1 MQITFRAKVCPQTRS
16 LEKPEQATASA
27 SVHRRAL
34 GHRAQRSRSRPQPQP
49 QFIAEPSGT
58 EPRGAE
64 AGHSL
69 SLSSSQSPWAQSPE
83 ELKQATASASVHRR
97 ALGHRAQRS
106 PSRPQP
112 QFIAEPSGTEPRGA
126 EAGHSLSLSSSQSP
140 WAQSPEELKQATASA
155 SVHRRAL
162 GHRAQ
167 RSWSRP
173 QPQPQ
178 FIAEPSGTRAQR
190 SWKPRGAG
198 AGHSLS
204 LSSSQGPRAQSPE
217 ELKQATA
224 SASVHRRALGHRAQ
238 RSWSRP
244 QPQPQPQF
252 IAGPSGTEPRGAGA
266 GHSLSLSSSQS
277 PRAQSPEELEQA
289 TATASVHRRTLG
301 HRAQRSW
308 SRPQPQPQFIAGPS
322 GTEPRGAGVDHSLSS
337 SQGPRAQSPEELEQA
352 TASASVHRRAKCLTS
367 VEKSKNLV
375 TSRKLICLLKSPSV
389 ASAEGES
396 GSQSSKK
403 SFDLVVFDALMV
415 PPQQFAN
422 QITLLDA
429 AVFRSIQ
436 PEELSSCAWNKK
448 GKYSLAPNVV
458 ASTRRFNQVSFW
470 VVREILTKQML
481 KTRVDVLSH
490 FIKMAKKL
498 LNLNNLHGLMAV
510 ISALQS
516 SPIFRLSKTWMLL
529 SRKDKATF
537 EKLETLLSKEDNY
550 KELRA
555 YISCLRNKPCIPY
568 LGTYL
573 SDLTYIDAAYPA
585 TASILE
591 DERRSDQI
599 NNILRVISDFQQSC
613 VYDLPSLPHVQ
624 MYLDS
629 EQYIEELQSFLEQ
642 DNYRLSQLLEPVS
655 WSPRRASEREAEGP
669 LSSTEAVEF
678 SDDDATVTCLR
689 LMRGHRKWKSA
700 DYHSRRAS
708 ITDPKRASFL
718 SGRPHSLLDDSV
730 MEDSL
735 PWVMQAEN
743 RSPDESWPATQEESS
758 DNDEQSTRP
767 TFERT
772 RLYHSLG
779 TEARKTQSCSRDV
792 AGPILPDGQGCAT
805 IESLLRRKTILK
817 NGKKPLVSA
826 WTTYWVALC
835 DYQLVYYGAKSL
847 KSTERKQFKSS
858 YCKRLSIVGWIPV
871 LIEDPESEDMFQL
884 TDPEHE
890 NSYKFLAGSRMN
902 AMLWFK
908 HLSRACKTNW
918 RQLPTNL
925 MSFE

>member
-1 MQITFRAKVCPQTRS
+1 MELTKEMSGIRQ
-16 LEKPEQATASA
+16 
-27 SVHRRAL
+27 
-34 GHRAQRSRSRPQPQP
+34 
-49 QFIAEPSGT
+49 QFADMELTGD
-58 EPRGAE
+58 
-64 AGHSL
+64 
-69 SLSSSQSPWAQSPE
+69 LSSDTTPNIRPE
-83 ELKQATASASVHRR
+83 
-97 ALGHRAQRS
+97 
-106 PSRPQP
+106 
-112 QFIAEPSGTEPRGA
+112 
-126 EAGHSLSLSSSQSP
+126 
-140 WAQSPEELKQATASA
+140 
-155 SVHRRAL
+155 
-162 GHRAQ
+162 
-167 RSWSRP
+167 
-173 QPQPQ
+173 
-178 FIAEPSGTRAQR
+178 
-190 SWKPRGAG
+190 
-198 AGHSLS
+198 
-204 LSSSQGPRAQSPE
+204 
-217 ELKQATA
+217 
-224 SASVHRRALGHRAQ
+224 
-238 RSWSRP
+238 
-244 QPQPQPQF
+244 
-252 IAGPSGTEPRGAGA
+252 
-266 GHSLSLSSSQS
+266 
-277 PRAQSPEELEQA
+277 
-289 TATASVHRRTLG
+289 
-301 HRAQRSW
+301 
-308 SRPQPQPQFIAGPS
+308 
-322 GTEPRGAGVDHSLSS
+322 
-337 SQGPRAQSPEELEQA
+337 
-352 TASASVHRRAKCLTS
+352 
-367 VEKSKNLV
+367 
-375 TSRKLICLLKSPSV
+375 KSPSG

-396 GSQSSKK
+396 GSQNSRK
-403 SFDLVVFDALMV
+403 SFDLVVFNALMV
-415 PPQQFAN
+415 PPEQFAS

-429 AVFRSIQ
+429 TVFRSIQ
-436 PEELSSCAWNKK
+436 PEAYSVSLQNSNYSRISEGSTRELSSCAWNKK
-448 GKYSLAPNVV
+448 GKYSLAPNIV

-470 VVREILTKQML
+470 VVREILTKQIL
-481 KTRVDVLSH
+481 KTRADILSH
-490 FIKMAKKL
+490 FIKMAK
-498 LNLNNLHGLMAV
+498 
-510 ISALQS
+510 
-516 SPIFRLSKTWMLL
+516 LL

-568 LGTYL
+568 LGMYL

-591 DERRSDQI
+591 DEHRSDQI

-624 MYLDS
+624 IYLDS

-678 SDDDATVTCLR
+678 SDGDATATCLC
-689 LMRGHRKWKSA
+689 LMCGHRKWKSA

-735 PWVMQAEN
+735 PQVMQAEN
-743 RSPDESWPATQEESS
+743 QPACDHSPDESWPATQEESS
-758 DNDEQSTRP
+758 DNDKQSTRR

-779 TEARKTQSCSRDV
+779 TEARKTQSCSGDV

-835 DYQLVYYGAKSL
+835 NYQLVYYGAKSL

-858 YCKRLSIVGWIPV
+858 YCKRLSIVGWTPV

-884 TDPEHE
+884 TDHEHG